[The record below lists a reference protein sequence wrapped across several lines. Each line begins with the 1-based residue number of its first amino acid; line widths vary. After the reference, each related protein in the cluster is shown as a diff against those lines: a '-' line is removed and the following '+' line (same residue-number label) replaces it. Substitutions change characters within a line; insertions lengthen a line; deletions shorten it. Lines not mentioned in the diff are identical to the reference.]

1 MLNISSPLTRNRD
14 FITSLAGRSASRF
27 GDEVALVALTLRLQA
42 SGARPYEV
50 ALMLAAGLIPFVLL
64 ARVAGRVAD
73 SADSRRVLVW
83 TSVAQCC
90 CCIPLIFTTDVVA
103 MIVLVAL
110 LGAGAAVAQA
120 TWQALTPRVV
130 GEDNIAA
137 ATAAQQTSFTVAS
150 IVAPAVAGLLS
161 GAFGTGVPL
170 AVDAVTFGVLTVAA
184 AAVRTRRAGIPRG
197 AVKRE
202 RGGWAV
208 LRADPLLGPL
218 VAGLAA
224 FVLLAMM
231 VNVVTVFLVRAT
243 LHAGAGWYG
252 LLEAT
257 WMIGVVA
264 GALAAGRIGADAG
277 RARAVLAGAALMSL
291 AFAGYGLAPLV
302 AVLVPVSI
310 LGGVGNGLVNVCVAT
325 LVMTRSDE
333 RVRGRVSAA
342 LGAAAN
348 GAGVVSLAAGGGLA
362 ALLDP
367 RQIFLLAAVLGGVVT
382 VVTAARV
389 TAVRATAARATAARA
404 TAAPAGAGP
413 EPGRPS
419 SARTPDRNA
428 AA

>member
-1 MLNISSPLTRNRD
+1 M
-14 FITSLAGRSASRF
+14 
-27 GDEVALVALTLRLQA
+27 
-42 SGARPYEV
+42 
-50 ALMLAAGLIPFVLL
+50 
-64 ARVAGRVAD
+64 
-73 SADSRRVLVW
+73 
-83 TSVAQCC
+83 
-90 CCIPLIFTTDVVA
+90 
-103 MIVLVAL
+103 
-110 LGAGAAVAQA
+110 
-120 TWQALTPRVV
+120 
-130 GEDNIAA
+130 
-137 ATAAQQTSFTVAS
+137 
-150 IVAPAVAGLLS
+150 
-161 GAFGTGVPL
+161 
-170 AVDAVTFGVLTVAA
+170 
-184 AAVRTRRAGIPRG
+184 
-197 AVKRE
+197 
-202 RGGWAV
+202 

-257 WMIGVVA
+257 WMLGVVA

-389 TAVRATAARATAARA
+389 TAARA

>member
-1 MLNISSPLTRNRD
+1 MLVCAT
-14 FITSLAGRSASRF
+14 
-27 GDEVALVALTLRLQA
+27 
-42 SGARPYEV
+42 
-50 ALMLAAGLIPFVLL
+50 
-64 ARVAGRVAD
+64 
-73 SADSRRVLVW
+73 
-83 TSVAQCC
+83 VAQAC
-90 CCIPLIFTTDVVA
+90 CCIPLIFTQNTAA

-110 LGAGAAVAQA
+110 LGAGAAISQA
-120 TWQALTPRVV
+120 TWQALIPRVV

-184 AAVRTRRAGIPRG
+184 AAVRTRRTGIRPRPPRSRSE
-197 AVKRE
+197 A
-202 RGGWAV
+202 GWAV
-208 LRADPLLGPL
+208 LRADPLLAPL

-231 VNVVTVFLVRAT
+231 LNVVTVFLVRST

-257 WMIGVVA
+257 WMLGVVA
-264 GALAAGRIGADAG
+264 GAVASGRIGADAG

-291 AFAGYGLAPLV
+291 AFAGYGLAPVV
-302 AVLVPVSI
+302 AALVPLSI

-325 LVMTRSDE
+325 LVMTRSEE

-348 GAGVVSLAAGGGLA
+348 GASVASLAVGGGLA
-362 ALLDP
+362 AVLDP
-367 RQIFLLAAVLGGVVT
+367 RQVFLLAAVLAGA
-382 VVTAARV
+382 VTAV
-389 TAVRATAARATAARA
+389 TAVRVRGRDS
-404 TAAPAGAGP
+404 AGP
-413 EPGRPS
+413 EPDCPG

>member
-1 MLNISSPLTRNRD
+1 MLVCAT
-14 FITSLAGRSASRF
+14 
-27 GDEVALVALTLRLQA
+27 
-42 SGARPYEV
+42 
-50 ALMLAAGLIPFVLL
+50 
-64 ARVAGRVAD
+64 
-73 SADSRRVLVW
+73 
-83 TSVAQCC
+83 VAQAC
-90 CCIPLIFTTDVVA
+90 CCIPLIFTQNTAA

-110 LGAGAAVAQA
+110 LGAGAAISQA
-120 TWQALTPRVV
+120 TWQALIPRVV

-170 AVDAVTFGVLTVAA
+170 AVNAVTFGVLTVAA
-184 AAVRTRRAGIPRG
+184 AAVRTRRTGIPR
-197 AVKRE
+197 AAAKQE

-208 LRADPLLGPL
+208 LRADPLLAPL
-218 VAGLAA
+218 VAGLVA

-231 VNVVTVFLVRAT
+231 LNVVTVFLVRST

-257 WMIGVVA
+257 WMLGVVA
-264 GALAAGRIGADAG
+264 GAVASGRIGADAG

-291 AFAGYGLAPLV
+291 AFAGYGLAPVV
-302 AVLVPVSI
+302 AALVPLSI

-325 LVMTRSDE
+325 LVMTRSEE

-348 GAGVVSLAAGGGLA
+348 GASVASLVVGGGLA
-362 ALLDP
+362 AVLDP
-367 RQIFLLAAVLGGVVT
+367 RQVFLLAAVLAGA
-382 VVTAARV
+382 VTAV
-389 TAVRATAARATAARA
+389 TAVRVRGRDS
-404 TAAPAGAGP
+404 AGP
-413 EPGRPS
+413 EPDCPG